1 MMASILSFNTTAWFF
16 CESMAEAT
24 AGGEEEEDPPT
35 DLITASTEPDLDHEK
50 CPVSTY
56 GV

>member
-1 MMASILSFNTTAWFF
+1 MMASILSFITTAGLF
-16 CESMAEAT
+16 CESMTEAT
-24 AGGEEEEDPPT
+24 ASGEEEDPPT